1 MVCQMFLYMFL
12 NLCLRL
18 DNGTLPPKPKKGEIE
33 QPREAFA
40 ESPQRSQVY
49 DGNGTK
55 KNPLHNN

>member
-1 MVCQMFLYMFL
+1 MFLYMFL